1 VTSAPACLQIRTE
14 RCNATAPDNS
24 NPQNVQLITNDISLQ
39 PKNEASATSPET
51 TSTSTAT
58 SAAAVTQEI
67 KIHIDLDLTTRAKIM
82 KSKIFSDLMPH
93 ITKELQQQQKNESF
107 PPSKKKRLVKRRPGT
122 IRTIM
127 SKFPTQK
134 FYRNEYTDL
143 DVDIISCTSPSNF
156 YVHLKTRLRDVERL
170 QERVERLCIGIS

>member
-1 VTSAPACLQIRTE
+1 
-14 RCNATAPDNS
+14 
-24 NPQNVQLITNDISLQ
+24 
-39 PKNEASATSPET
+39 
-51 TSTSTAT
+51 
-58 SAAAVTQEI
+58 
-67 KIHIDLDLTTRAKIM
+67 
-82 KSKIFSDLMPH
+82 MPH